1 MKLVGAKNYIVRTPF
16 IIEGLLIGL
25 IGSML
30 PLIAIYFFYTE
41 VIVYAVE
48 KFSALSDILK
58 FMSVNELFNRLV
70 PVALALGIGVGV
82 LGSMWAVRKRL
93 KV

>member
-1 MKLVGAKNYIVRTPF
+1 
-16 IIEGLLIGL
+16 
-25 IGSML
+25 
-30 PLIAIYFFYTE
+30 
-41 VIVYAVE
+41 
-48 KFSALSDILK
+48 
-58 FMSVNELFNRLV
+58 MSVNELFNRLV